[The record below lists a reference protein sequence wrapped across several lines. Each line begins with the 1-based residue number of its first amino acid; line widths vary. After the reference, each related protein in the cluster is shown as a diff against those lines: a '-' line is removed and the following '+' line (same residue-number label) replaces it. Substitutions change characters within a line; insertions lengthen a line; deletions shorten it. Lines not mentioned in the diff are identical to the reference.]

1 MGLKESYYN
10 YYYLLL
16 IKEKTHI
23 YIKFLF
29 KVRNLW
35 SQNFK
40 NYFLQYFVVFC
51 KKNTKVVIRLICG

>member
-1 MGLKESYYN
+1 MGLKENYYN

-29 KVRNLW
+29 KVRNVW

-40 NYFLQYFVVFC
+40 NYFLQFFDLLFSVRKIQKLLFA
-51 KKNTKVVIRLICG
+51 